1 MKSSYRN
8 RKNSKSPAKVFI
20 VILILVACA
29 ISPSVKNKFFPP
41 EEKDYGQ
48 MKMEQKRFKQNINTA
63 GRKKLKQRK
72 W

>member
-8 RKNSKSPAKVFI
+8 RKNSKSTAKVFI

-48 MKMEQKRFKQNINTA
+48 ITDSVRY
-63 GRKKLKQRK
+63 
-72 W
+72 

>member
-8 RKNSKSPAKVFI
+8 RKNSKSTGKVFI
-20 VILILVACA
+20 VILILVVCA

-48 MKMEQKRFKQNINTA
+48 IN
-63 GRKKLKQRK
+63 
-72 W
+72 